1 MGLKTFRPTSPGI
14 RGKSVLDFAEITTD
28 SPHKAL
34 TKGKRGTGG
43 RNNNGRMTTRFR
55 GGGVKR
61 RLRLIDFR
69 RDKDAVPANVA
80 TIEYDPNRSANI
92 ALLNYVDGEKRYILA
107 PIGPKVGDKVV
118 SGEKADIKPGNALKL
133 KNIPI
138 GIDIH
143 CIEITPGSGAKIAR
157 SAGMV
162 AQLRSKEGEYAQ
174 VKLPSNEIRMLHVEC
189 KAVIGQVGNLD
200 HMNVKLGKAG
210 RKRYLGFRP
219 HVRGVAMN
227 PVDHPMGGGEG
238 RTSGGGHP
246 VSPWGKLAKG
256 KRTRNKK
263 NTSNR
268 FIVERRKK

>member
-1 MGLKTFRPTSPGI
+1 MGLKTFRPMTPGL

-28 SPHKAL
+28 SPHKSL

-69 RDKDAVPANVA
+69 RDKDNVPANVA

-92 ALLNYVDGEKRYILA
+92 ALLNYADGEKRYILA
-107 PIGPKVGDKVV
+107 PIGLKVGDKVV

-133 KNIPI
+133 KNIPV

-143 CIEITPGSGAKIAR
+143 CIEVKPGCGAKIAR

-174 VKLPSNEIRMLHVEC
+174 VKLPSNEIRMLHVDC
-189 KAVIGQVGNLD
+189 KAVIGQVGTLD
-200 HMNVKLGKAG
+200 HMNVRLGKAG

-268 FIVERRKK
+268 FIVARRKK

>member
-28 SPHKAL
+28 SPHKSL

-92 ALLNYVDGEKRYILA
+92 ALLNYADGEKRYILA
-107 PIGPKVGDKVV
+107 PIGLKVGDKVV
-118 SGEKADIKPGNALKL
+118 SGDKADIKLGNALKL
-133 KNIPI
+133 KNIPV

-143 CIEITPGSGAKIAR
+143 CIEVSPGRGAKIAR

-174 VKLPSNEIRMLHVEC
+174 VKLPSNEIRMLHVDC

-238 RTSGGGHP
+238 RSSGGGHP